1 MEMTGRGKRGK
12 PKGGFPLFPPPLE
25 IAVRFPHSHRLD
37 GDVPLTRHEPRIRN
51 YGKEPLLGL
60 GYRGVAFRC
69 RQSSENV
76 VFWAVADRSGH

>member
-51 YGKEPLLGL
+51 YGKEPSLGL
-60 GYRGVAFRC
+60 GYRGVAFRLIFQLEYAKNL
-69 RQSSENV
+69 RNV
-76 VFWAVADRSGH
+76 PSV